1 MLKATQVGS
10 GTLMGLEIE
19 RKFLVTGTPWK
30 KSNGR
35 QSRGTPIMQG
45 YLSATKDV
53 AIRVRLAGKNAWIT
67 VKGAARNIARLEFE
81 YKIPA
86 ADAKVMLKNLTTKI
100 LTKTRYKI
108 RWKSHIWDVDVFEGL
123 NQGLVIAEIELKST
137 REKFE
142 LPPWVSTEV
151 SHDPRYLNSNLSQK
165 PWSLWPRR
173 SR

>member
-1 MLKATQVGS
+1 
-10 GTLMGLEIE
+10 MGLEIE

-30 KSNGR
+30 TSNGR
-35 QSRGTPIMQG
+35 LRRGTPIMQG
-45 YLSATKDV
+45 YLSASKDM
-53 AIRVRLAGKNAWIT
+53 AIRVRLAGKDAWIT
-67 VKGAARNIARLEFE
+67 VKGAARDIARLEFE

-86 ADAKVMLKNLTTKI
+86 TDAKAILTTLAKAT

-123 NQGLVIAEIELKST
+123 NAGLVIAEIELKSV

-142 LPPWVSTEV
+142 LPPWVSAEV
-151 SHDPRYLNSNLSQK
+151 THDPRYLNSNLSQK